1 MLNMIAVGGR
11 LTKAPELRRT
21 NEGTAVCSFTIACDR
36 DYQKDGVDF
45 FDIVAWRSTAEF
57 AEKYLD
63 KGRLVTIVGRLQ
75 IREWTDKN
83 GSKRRS
89 AEIVADHIYFGDSKK
104 DNPAPVTRGV
114 DVEADF
120 PMLDDSDEQLPF

>member
-1 MLNMIAVGGR
+1 MLNCITVGGR
-11 LTKAPELRRT
+11 LTKSPELRRT
-21 NEGTAVCSFTIACDR
+21 SEGTAVCSFTIACDR
-36 DYQKDGVDF
+36 DYQKDEVDF

-104 DNPAPVTRGV
+104 DNSAPVTRGV

-120 PMLDDSDEQLPF
+120 PMLDDSEELPF